1 MSFQTAFL
9 IFSIVLPGFALNA
22 SGTQENRPG
31 QGHPRHLREW
41 DPTWA
46 EQAVKITT
54 NPWTDGVLPTKF
66 IELVCV
72 GLNVSRTN
80 LNPEGTR
87 HHIRAAICGRRE
99 PSGNLV
105 RSQMRV
111 GHVHSF
117 RQL

>member
-1 MSFQTAFL
+1 MATGEETAKP
-9 IFSIVLPGFALNA
+9 SGSDQAASPWAAAL
-22 SGTQENRPG
+22 SK
-31 QGHPRHLREW
+31 LREW